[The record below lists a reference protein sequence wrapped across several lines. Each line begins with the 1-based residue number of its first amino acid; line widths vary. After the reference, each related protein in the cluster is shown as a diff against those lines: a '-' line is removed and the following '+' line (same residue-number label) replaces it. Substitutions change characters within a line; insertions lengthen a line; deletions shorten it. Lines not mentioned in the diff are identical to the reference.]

1 MTPDPAIIEQAA
13 RAWVEAAQRVSGK
26 PSRGDQRHLG
36 YQGPTA
42 DSIIRAHVGAHNRHT
57 KARYRA
63 YETAVHARAR
73 EIMGEPPESAV
84 RNTAMHVR
92 RAG

>member
-1 MTPDPAIIEQAA
+1 MSQDTIESAA
-13 RAWVEAAQRVSGK
+13 RAWVEASHHAGK
-26 PSRGDQRHLG
+26 EALAGG
-36 YQGPTA
+36 YKGTSA
-42 DSIIRAHVGAHNRHT
+42 DEIIRAHVGTHNRHSA
-57 KARYRA
+57 ARYRA

-73 EIMGEPPESAV
+73 EIMGEPPERAV